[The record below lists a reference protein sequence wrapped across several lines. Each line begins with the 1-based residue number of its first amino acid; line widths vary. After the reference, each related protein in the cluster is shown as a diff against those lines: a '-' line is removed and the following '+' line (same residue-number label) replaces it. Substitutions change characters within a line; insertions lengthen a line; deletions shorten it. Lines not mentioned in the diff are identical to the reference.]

1 MAMTAQERETVLV
14 KEYGEVVN
22 FTTAGRILSRSLKTV
37 KAMLEDG
44 RIDYACAGTSVDV
57 RSIARYIMAPKKED
71 FEARVRKSGR
81 KWTV

>member
-1 MAMTAQERETVLV
+1 MTPMEREDLLV
-14 KEYGEVVN
+14 DRYGEVVN
-22 FTTAGRILSRSLKTV
+22 FTTAGKILGRSIKTV

-57 RSIARYIMAPKKED
+57 RSIARYIMAPKQED
-71 FEARVRKSGR
+71 FKARVRKTGR